1 MRRPRIGLLLLVPS
15 LVLSLAPSAFALT
28 DEERAAARAAAG
40 QGADAFDGGRWQEAV
55 DLFSRA
61 EALVHSPAH
70 LLYIARAELK
80 LGHWVKAYET
90 FNKVKRE
97 PVAPGAPP
105 ALKRAASDASAELAR
120 LEPQLPY
127 VAAKVKN
134 PSGDVKVT
142 MDGQP
147 VPPLLIGLMRPVDP
161 GQHQFQATNGQ
172 ATSDVVTVDAKP
184 ATKQTVELELKAS
197 AAAPPPP
204 PPPAGATP
212 VTGPAPIAPS
222 GPVAAAPPT
231 TDTPADSGGG
241 SNGLRVASFGL
252 MGVGVAGLAVGTVF
266 MIKGGGTQSDADA
279 LATRLC
285 PTQACDPGNI
295 AAIEKKDK
303 DAASQKTIGVIG
315 LAAGGALAAT
325 GVVLF
330 VLSGSDEKAALR
342 PGVRPYV
349 GFQSVGVVGRF

>member
-1 MRRPRIGLLLLVPS
+1 MRRTRIGVLLLVPS
-15 LVLSLAPSAFALT
+15 LVLAWAPSALALS

-40 QGADAFDGGRWQEAV
+40 QGADAFDAGKWQEAV
-55 DLFSRA
+55 ELFSRA

-97 PVAPGAPP
+97 PIAAGAPA
-105 ALKRAASDASAELAR
+105 ALKRAVDDASAELAR

-147 VPPLLIGLMRPVDP
+147 VPSLLVGLLRPVDP

-184 ATKQTVELELKAS
+184 ATKQTVELELKAT

-204 PPPAGATP
+204 PPPEGAA
-212 VTGPAPIAPS
+212 PAP
-222 GPVAAAPPT
+222 VAPPVGNSPQPMKD
-231 TDTPADSGGG
+231 TDPASGGG
-241 SNGLRVASFGL
+241 SNGLRVASFAL

-266 MIKGGGTQSDADA
+266 MIQGGGTQSDADE
-279 LATRLC
+279 LAKQLC
-285 PTQACDPGNI
+285 PTPACDPANV
-295 AAIEKKDK
+295 AAIEKKDS

-330 VLSGSDEKAALR
+330 VLSGNEEAESARLR
-342 PGVRPYV
+342 PGITPYV
-349 GFQSVGVVGRF
+349 GFRSVGVTGRF

>member
-1 MRRPRIGLLLLVPS
+1 MRRTGIGHLLLVPS
-15 LVLSLAPSAFALT
+15 LVLAWAPAALALT

-40 QGADAFDGGRWQEAV
+40 QGADAFDAGKWQEAV

-70 LLYIARAELK
+70 LMFIARAELK

-105 ALKRAASDASAELAR
+105 ALKRAVDDASAELAR

-134 PSGDVKVT
+134 PSGDVKIT
-142 MDGQP
+142 MDGSP
-147 VPPLLIGLMRPVDP
+147 VPPLLVGLMRPVDP

-172 ATSDVVTVDAKP
+172 QTSDVVTVDAKP
-184 ATKQTVELELKAS
+184 ATKQTVELELKAA

-204 PPPAGATP
+204 PPGAAPAPVTP
-212 VTGPAPIAPS
+212 VAPVGSPAP
-222 GPVAAAPPT
+222 PPT
-231 TDTPADSGGG
+231 SDVAPDSGGG
-241 SNGLRVASFGL
+241 TSSLRIASFGL

-266 MIKGGGTQSDADA
+266 LLKGGGTQKDADA
-279 LATRLC
+279 LC
-285 PTQACDPGNI
+285 PTSTCDP
-295 AAIEKKDK
+295 AKKAEIEKKDA

-330 VLSGSDEKAALR
+330 VLSGNEEKTAHVR
-342 PGVRPYV
+342 PGITPYL
-349 GFQSVGVVGRF
+349 GWQTVGVVGRF

>member
-1 MRRPRIGLLLLVPS
+1 MRRIGIGLLLLVPS
-15 LVLSLAPSAFALT
+15 LVLSWAPSVLAVT

-40 QGADAFDGGRWQEAV
+40 QGADAFDAGKWQEAV

-80 LGHWVKAYET
+80 LGHWVKAYEL

-97 PVAPGAPP
+97 PIAPGAPP
-105 ALKRAASDASAELAR
+105 ALKRAVDDASAELAR

-147 VPPLLIGLMRPVDP
+147 VPPLLLGLLRPVDP

-172 ATSDVVTVDAKP
+172 ATSDVVTIDAKP
-184 ATKQTVELELKAS
+184 ATKQTVELELKAL

-204 PPPAGATP
+204 VGAP
-212 VTGPAPIAPS
+212 DAAPAP
-222 GPVAAAPPT
+222 VAPP
-231 TDTPADSGGG
+231 DGFSPQPMKEAPADSGSGT
-241 SNGLRVASFGL
+241 NGLRVASFGL
-252 MGVGVAGLAVGTVF
+252 MGLGVAGLAVGTVF
-266 MIKGGGTQSDADA
+266 LIQGGGTQSDADK
-279 LATRLC
+279 LANELC
-285 PTQACDPGNI
+285 PTPDCDAESV
-295 AAIEKKDK
+295 AAIEKKDS
-303 DAASQKTIGVIG
+303 DAASQKTLGVVG
-315 LAAGGALAAT
+315 LVAGGALAAT

-330 VLSGSDEKAALR
+330 VLSGNQEESAHLR
-342 PGVRPYV
+342 PHVRPYV
-349 GFQSVGVVGRF
+349 GFRSVGITGRF